1 MPVASGNGAGAT
13 PDSVISIRGL
23 NKQYGKTRAVVD
35 LDLEIRRGEMFGFL
49 GPNGAGKTTTIKIL
63 NGLLAPTSGQVL
75 MRGIDIQKDPVS
87 VKRITGYVADRP
99 FLYEKLT
106 GLEFLQFM
114 GGLYGLDKRFC
125 AKEGRQ
131 YLEMFDLVSVA
142 DELIEGYSH
151 GMKQKL
157 VISSVLLHKPEIFV
171 VDEPMVGLDPKSA
184 RTLKN
189 LFRSLC
195 KGGVTV
201 FLSTHT
207 LAIAETL
214 CDRVGIIQAGKLRAL
229 GSVDD
234 LRGLAASPSSDLEE
248 IFLKLTEDSDEVVP
262 E

>member
-1 MPVASGNGAGAT
+1 MIA
-13 PDSVISIRGL
+13 IKGL
-23 NKQYGKTRAVVD
+23 SKRYGKTLAVSELN
-35 LDLEIRRGEMFGFL
+35 LDVPRGELFGFL

-63 NGLLAPTSGQVL
+63 NGLLTPTSGQVL
-75 MRGIDIQKDPVS
+75 MKGFDIQKDPVS
-87 VKRITGYVADRP
+87 VKKITGYVADRP
-99 FLYEKLT
+99 FLYDKLT
-106 GLEFLQFM
+106 GIEFMHFM
-114 GGLYGLDKRFC
+114 GGLYGLDKSYVQR
-125 AKEGRQ
+125 EGQQ
-131 YLEMFDLVSVA
+131 YLEMFDLLAVA

-184 RTLKN
+184 RTLKD

-195 KGGVTV
+195 KKGVTV

-214 CDRVGIIQAGKLRAL
+214 CDRVGIIQAGRLRAL

-234 LRGLAASPSSDLEE
+234 LRRMSESPSGDLED
-248 IFLKLTEDSDEVVP
+248 IFLKLTEGTDEVVP

>member
-1 MPVASGNGAGAT
+1 MAEPRSGADPVIA
-13 PDSVISIRGL
+13 IKGL
-23 NKQYGKTRAVVD
+23 SKRYGKTLAVSELN
-35 LDLEIRRGEMFGFL
+35 LDVPRGELFGFL

-63 NGLLAPTSGQVL
+63 NGLLTPTSGQVL
-75 MRGIDIQKDPVS
+75 MKGFDIQKDPVS
-87 VKRITGYVADRP
+87 VKKITGYVADRP
-99 FLYEKLT
+99 FLYDKLT
-106 GLEFLQFM
+106 GIEFMHFM
-114 GGLYGLDKRFC
+114 GGLYGLDKSYVQR
-125 AKEGRQ
+125 EGQQ
-131 YLEMFDLVSVA
+131 YLEMFDLLAVA

-184 RTLKN
+184 RTLKD

-195 KGGVTV
+195 KKGVTV

-214 CDRVGIIQAGKLRAL
+214 CDRVGIIQAGRLRAL

-234 LRGLAASPSSDLEE
+234 LRRMSESPSGDLED
-248 IFLKLTEDSDEVVP
+248 IFLKLTEGTDEVVP

>member
-1 MPVASGNGAGAT
+1 MANGNGAD
-13 PDSVISIRGL
+13 PVIAIHEL
-23 NKQYGKTRAVVD
+23 NKRFGRTLAVSD
-35 LDLEIRRGEMFGFL
+35 LTLKVAGGELFGFL

-63 NGLLAPTSGQVL
+63 NGLLLPTSGRVL
-75 MRGIDIQKDPVS
+75 MKGIDIEKDPIS

-99 FLYEKLT
+99 FLYDKLT
-106 GLEFLQFM
+106 GMEFMHFV
-114 GGLYGLDKRFC
+114 GGLYGLDKIYIDR
-125 AKEGRQ
+125 EGRQ
-131 YLEMFDLVSVA
+131 YLEMFDLVDVA

-157 VISSVLLHKPEIFV
+157 VISSVLLHRPEIFV

-184 RTLKN
+184 RTLKD

-195 KGGVTV
+195 KKGVTV

-229 GSVDD
+229 GSVAD
-234 LRGLAASPSSDLEE
+234 LRSMAESPSGDLED
-248 IFLKLTEDSDEVVP
+248 IFLKLTEGTDEVVP
-262 E
+262 T

>member
-1 MPVASGNGAGAT
+1 MIA
-13 PDSVISIRGL
+13 IKGL
-23 NKQYGKTRAVVD
+23 SKRYGKTLAVSELN
-35 LDLEIRRGEMFGFL
+35 LDVPRGELFGFL

-63 NGLLAPTSGQVL
+63 NGLLTPTSGQVL
-75 MRGIDIQKDPVS
+75 MKGFDIQKDPVS
-87 VKRITGYVADRP
+87 VKKITGYVADRP
-99 FLYEKLT
+99 FLYDKLT
-106 GLEFLQFM
+106 GIEFMHFM
-114 GGLYGLDKRFC
+114 GGLYGLDKSYVQR
-125 AKEGRQ
+125 EGQQ
-131 YLEMFDLVSVA
+131 YLEMFDLLAVA

-184 RTLKN
+184 RTLKD

-195 KGGVTV
+195 RKGVTV

-214 CDRVGIIQAGKLRAL
+214 CDRVGIIQAGRLRAL

-234 LRGLAASPSSDLEE
+234 LRRMSESPSGDLED
-248 IFLKLTEDSDEVVP
+248 IFLKLTEGTDEVVP